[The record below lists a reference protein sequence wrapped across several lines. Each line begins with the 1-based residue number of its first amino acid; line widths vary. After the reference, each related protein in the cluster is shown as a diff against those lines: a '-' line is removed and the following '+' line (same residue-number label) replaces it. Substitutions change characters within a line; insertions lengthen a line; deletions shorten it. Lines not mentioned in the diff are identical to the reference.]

1 MTIRFLTDDKIA
13 LTSSKGNQE
22 KWLDDGRWYKLDQF
36 GYEGL
41 AEVVISKLL
50 EKSNIEIET
59 PFTFVRYRLEKIN
72 AHGVERCG
80 CSSSN
85 FLNEGESIVTLSHL
99 FKSEGISL
107 NKTLQ
112 DLKSNKKRMIYLA
125 EKTAELTGL
134 EDFPKYLSLL
144 FEIDALFLNDD
155 RHLNNIAVILTPN
168 GYKYC
173 PIFDNGA
180 GLLSNVM
187 DHPMDILPDAFIKEA
202 KARPFMTTFNRQVS
216 TVRDLYGNFFEM
228 PKIKEDELS
237 EILKEP
243 LSYYPDRDRSYISER
258 VIRTILL
265 RQKKG

>member
-1 MTIRFLTDDKIA
+1 MTIKFLTDEKIA

-41 AEVVISKLL
+41 SEVVISKLL
-50 EKSNIEIET
+50 EKSNIETET

-80 CSSSN
+80 CSSSD

-112 DLKSNKKRMIYLA
+112 DLKSNKKRTAYLA

-155 RHLNNIAVILTPN
+155 RHLNNIAVIRTTN

-173 PIFDNGA
+173 PVFDNGA